1 MIYHRNQLRVVDGAG
16 VLTWWGVVCPAVAV
30 VRVGGA
36 SCQGHGGRAA
46 GRRRCRGGA
55 ERGGGHEAGG
65 HRDGER
71 AFPSWKR
78 SILTEIYL
86 RGVCSCQEILRRR
99 NGHCGQ
105 AESQRLAQEEVRE
118 GSERAREAITQA
130 QQQAV
135 ARVDAIRKEASR
147 WVKVR
152 AAPQL
157 TAL

>member
-1 MIYHRNQLRVVDGAG
+1 
-16 VLTWWGVVCPAVAV
+16 
-30 VRVGGA
+30 
-36 SCQGHGGRAA
+36 
-46 GRRRCRGGA
+46 
-55 ERGGGHEAGG
+55 
-65 HRDGER
+65 
-71 AFPSWKR
+71 
-78 SILTEIYL
+78 
-86 RGVCSCQEILRRR
+86 LRRR

-152 AAPQL
+152 AAP
-157 TAL
+157 